1 MASLKGFTYTS
12 LIKPIPP
19 DTNLANVSAQEPIKT
34 CQSCAAIVPD
44 HRKANKGIIAIN
56 YERVDLYP
64 DFPDLK
70 ASARNGCGLCKFL
83 RKTIR
88 AKWATRPMEEW
99 GVGPLSEKEG
109 VFNEL
114 LASSWDRKVRIRN
127 LAFLLENTSNS
138 FSTPVDKSPDQV
150 NHNGMVV
157 RLALQFGPATLP
169 AAPEGTPPYG
179 DISQVIGFR
188 VFASQGELNLRLRMT
203 IFNHMLIVIQDLNST
218 NDSLR
223 RRLPSLSTLSKVN
236 LDLMS
241 TWISDCKKYHSK
253 CQLDPLTWIPS
264 RLLYV
269 GPADGT
275 EDPRLIE
282 TSHEGIQ
289 GNYAA
294 LSHMWGSPRQF
305 PPLRTMTSNYE
316 KMKSGIPMWELS
328 KNFAHAVIVTRRLGL
343 RYIWIDSLCIFQ
355 DAPQDWQ
362 KEAAMMHK
370 VYRYAEVT
378 IVA

>member
-1 MASLKGFTYTS
+1 MASLTGFTYNS

-19 DTNLANVSAQEPIKT
+19 STNLANVSAQEPIKT

-44 HRKANKGIIAIN
+44 CRKANRGTIAIN

-70 ASARNGCGLCKFL
+70 ASARNGCGLCKLL

-99 GVGPLSEKEG
+99 GVGPLTEKEG
-109 VFNEL
+109 VFDEL
-114 LASSWDRKVRIRN
+114 LASSWDRKVRIRK
-127 LAFLLENTSNS
+127 LSFVLENTSNS
-138 FSTPVDKSPDQV
+138 FSTPVDKSPEQV
-150 NHNGMVV
+150 NHNDMVV
-157 RLALQFGPATLP
+157 RLDLEFGPATLP

-179 DISQVIGFR
+179 DISQVIGFKI
-188 VFASQGELNLRLRMT
+188 FDSQGEPGSLQRMT
-203 IFNHMLIVIQDLNST
+203 IFNHVLRVIQDLNST
-218 NDSLR
+218 NHSLR
-223 RRLPSLSTLSKVN
+223 RRLPSPSTLSKVN
-236 LDLMS
+236 LDLIS
-241 TWISDCKKYHSK
+241 TWTSDCKKYHSK

-282 TSHEGIQ
+282 TSQECIQ
-289 GNYAA
+289 GHYAA
-294 LSHMWGSPRQF
+294 LSHMWGSSRQL
-305 PPLRTMTSNYE
+305 PPLRTMKSNYE

-343 RYIWIDSLCIFQ
+343 RYIWIDSLCILQ
-355 DAPQDWQ
+355 DEPQDWQ
-362 KEAAMMHK
+362 KEAVMMHK
-370 VYRYAEVT
+370 VYTYAEVT